1 MSWFTRALSS
11 TIGRKV
17 IMSLTGL
24 FLITFLIVHVSGNML
39 LFKNDGGEA
48 FNLYAEFMTTSP
60 LVRLLSIILY
70 SGLILHIVYS
80 IILTSINRSARPVGY
95 KLAHP
100 NQNSTWRSRNM
111 GLLGTII
118 FVFLVIHLRTF
129 WYEMHFGDVPV
140 ENYGG
145 VEVKNL
151 YAVVVEAFSQWWYVL
166 FYLLALV
173 GLAYHLAHG
182 FWSAFQ
188 TLGMSHKKYT
198 PFIKSLGLWFSIL
211 ISVLFAAMPVYFYVQ
226 SL

>member
-39 LFKNDGGEA
+39 LFKDDGGEA

-60 LVRLLSIILY
+60 LIRVASIVLY

-80 IILTSINRSARPVGY
+80 IILTFINRSARPVGY
-95 KLAHP
+95 KKAHP
-100 NQNSTWRSRNM
+100 NENSSWRSRNM
-111 GLLGTII
+111 GVLGTII
-118 FVFLVIHLRTF
+118 FIFLVIHMRTF
-129 WYEMHFGDVPV
+129 WYTMHFGDIPV
-140 ENYGG
+140 VNYEG
-145 VEVKNL
+145 VEVNDL
-151 YAVVVEAFSQWWYVL
+151 YTVVKASFSQWWYTA
-166 FYLLALV
+166 FYILAMV
-173 GLAYHLAHG
+173 GLGFHLVHG

-188 TLGMSHKKYT
+188 TLGLSHKKYT
-198 PFIKSLGLWFSIL
+198 PFIKTLSLWFSI
-211 ISVLFAAMPVYFYVQ
+211 IICILFTSMPVYFYLQ